1 MNKETIKTF
10 LKPTKSKVVIAILI
24 FLFLPFPYYV
34 VDVVCIALAGIKCE
48 PHWSVGFIG
57 IGTVIDMLESPSF
70 YNLIHYISA
79 YWQYYIAS
87 IFVSYMLSTL
97 IVSTYHKFKK

>member
-1 MNKETIKTF
+1 MNKEAIKTF

-24 FLFLPFPYYV
+24 FLFLPFPYYI
-34 VDVVCIALAGIKCE
+34 VDVVCIGPPGIKCE
-48 PHWSVGFIG
+48 PHWSVGVMG
-57 IGTVIDMLESPSF
+57 IGTVIDMLENPSF
-70 YNLIHYISA
+70 YNLIQILA
-79 YWQYYIAS
+79 LWQYYIAS

>member
-1 MNKETIKTF
+1 MNKEAIKTF

-24 FLFLPFPYYV
+24 FLFLPFPYYI
-34 VDVVCIALAGIKCE
+34 VDVVCIGIPGIECE
-48 PHWSVGFIG
+48 PHWSVGFMG
-57 IGTVIDMLESPSF
+57 IGTVIDMLENPSF
-70 YNLIHYISA
+70 YYLMQYTSSL
-79 YWQYYIAS
+79 WQYYIAS